1 MSERESLILIGMPGA
16 GKSTVGVLLAKRLAM
31 AFVDTDLLIQ
41 QRAGLTLQQI
51 VDREGHLGLRALE
64 EQVLCELPEEGARV
78 IATGGS
84 AVYSQSAMARLK
96 SLGRC
101 IYLACPFD
109 VIEKRITNEDSRGLA
124 RHPGQGLQAL
134 FHEREP
140 LYRRYAD
147 LVVDCGAL
155 TPEKVVAAICERL
168 SHCG

>member
-1 MSERESLILIGMPGA
+1 VPERDSLILIGMPGA

-41 QRAGLTLQQI
+41 TRAGLTLQQI
-51 VDREGHLGLRALE
+51 VDREGHLGLRRLE
-64 EQVLCELPEEGARV
+64 EQVLCELPEDGARV

-84 AVYSQSAMARLK
+84 AVYSEPAMARLK

-101 IYLACPFD
+101 VYLACPLE
-109 VIEKRITNEDSRGLA
+109 VIEQRVTDEDSRGLA

-134 FHEREP
+134 YDEREP

-147 LVVDCGAL
+147 LIVDCGCL
-155 TPEKVVAAICERL
+155 TPEQVVAGICDRL
-168 SHCG
+168 GAAR